1 LGIAPPGLSGDGM
14 PGIPGP
20 SSLRILVVVEAPA
33 TLRLVTPTDH
43 EHAVT
48 VREQQA
54 EPDHVTGTSEPL

>member
-1 LGIAPPGLSGDGM
+1 M